1 MHSPCQEQ
9 KGDGKGPQPSVVG
22 LGVDALPGSDMTPF
36 WLAETMSCST

>member
-22 LGVDALPGSDMTPF
+22 LGFDALPGIDMTPF